1 MFPKTVKIGGLI
13 YKVAQ
18 VEDLSRLE
26 MVEDLAGMIYY
37 REVEMKIDKDLPPQ
51 IANHTLIHEMTHGIL
66 QEAGYTEHE
75 EEMADRIGKVLYQV
89 LVDNDF
95 NFLRPDIEITVD
107 TDQSLGKQLAIN
119 ERLM

>member
-37 REVEMKIDKDLPPQ
+37 REAEMKIDKELPTQ

-89 LVDNDF
+89 LLDNDF
-95 NFLRPDIEITVD
+95 SFLRPDDIEI
-107 TDQSLGKQLAIN
+107 N
-119 ERLM
+119 ESTYFGNAEDSKK